1 VPSVLFQAGAVSG
14 GEGGREDG
22 IQTRDGV
29 RKNSVQTRRRPRE
42 EEDGGAGVQTLT
54 SSRRESWHRAG
65 CSSDYSEAVISHKVF
80 FKSCRRSQFPRK
92 FGNLF
97 FIIVMNNKH

>member
-1 VPSVLFQAGAVSG
+1 MCCFRRGLFQAVKEAGKTGSKR
-14 GEGGREDG
+14 GRVFE
-22 IQTRDGV
+22 
-29 RKNSVQTRRRPRE
+29 RKSVQTRRRPRE

-54 SSRRESWHRAG
+54 SSPRESWHRAG

-80 FKSCRRSQFPRK
+80 FKSCRRSQLPRK

-97 FIIVMNNKH
+97 FIIVMYNKH

>member
-1 VPSVLFQAGAVSG
+1 MCCFRRGLFQAVKEAGKTGSKR
-14 GEGGREDG
+14 GRVFE
-22 IQTRDGV
+22 
-29 RKNSVQTRRRPRE
+29 RKSAQTRRRKPRE

-65 CSSDYSEAVISHKVF
+65 CSSDYSEAVISHTVF
-80 FKSCRRSQFPRK
+80 FKSFRRSQFPRK

-97 FIIVMNNKH
+97 FIIVMYNKH